1 MMLHQLAIVL
11 AAVVPVSGP
20 VVRYFQPPACERCA
34 GHRGVTLQTSP
45 GNTVVA
51 ASNGIVEFAGSVGG
65 TLYVVQRIN
74 PSVRV
79 TYGGLATL
87 ATTNGAQLTAGDVVG
102 LSAETT
108 YLSVRV
114 GDAHV
119 EPLRALG
126 LGRSRLVP
134 STSESTQIVG
144 GEGLP
149 R

>member
-11 AAVVPVSGP
+11 ATVVPVSGP

-34 GHRGVTLQTSP
+34 GHRGVTVQTTR
-45 GNTVVA
+45 GNTVRA
-51 ASNGIVEFAGSVGG
+51 TANGIVEFAGPVGG
-65 TLYVVQRIN
+65 TLYVVHRIS

-79 TYGGLATL
+79 TYGGLTTL
-87 ATTNGAQLTAGDVVG
+87 ATTNGAQLTVGDVVG
-102 LSAETT
+102 ISAETT

-134 STSESTQIVG
+134 SPSESAQIVE

>member
-34 GHRGVTLQTSP
+34 GHRGVTLQTSR
-45 GNTVVA
+45 GNTVHA

-134 STSESTQIVG
+134 GPSESTQIVG